1 MNGPRDHHTK
11 WSKSDKNESRSVVS
25 DSLWP
30 HGLYT
35 VHGILQARIQEWVA
49 FPSSRGSSQHRN
61 QIQVS
66 CIAGRFL
73 PAEPQR
79 KPDKQLTCT
88 SLITWN
94 LKHDTNDQN
103 KNRLTDIE
111 NKLLLTKTKEM
122 GWERGIN

>member
-11 WSKSDKNESRSVVS
+11 WSKSDKKESRSFVT
-25 DSLWP
+25 DSMWP
-30 HGLYT
+30 HGLYK

-88 SLITWN
+88 SLIMWN